1 MYFPVFLQNR
11 CLVEL
16 LSTVGLRAE
25 VGGSHRG
32 GGGAGVHV
40 GVAPEKEVAGDHREE

>member
-1 MYFPVFLQNR
+1 MFFPVFLQNR

-25 VGGSHRG
+25 VGGSHG

-40 GVAPEKEVAGDHREE
+40 GVAPEEEVAGDHREE

>member
-25 VGGSHRG
+25 VGGSHGRG
-32 GGGAGVHV
+32 GGGVHV
-40 GVAPEKEVAGDHREE
+40 GVAPEEEVAGDHREE

>member
-1 MYFPVFLQNR
+1 MYFPVFLQNG

-16 LSTVGLRAE
+16 LSTVGLRTD

-32 GGGAGVHV
+32 GGAGVNG
-40 GVAPEKEVAGDHREE
+40 GVAPEEEVARDHREE